1 MTALHKLETA
11 AFLAWPARH
20 VESYQGWTLRFDAGY
35 TKRAN
40 SANSSEHACR
50 LSATE
55 LAYIEGRYAAHRL
68 PPVFRLTSLAPVD
81 ASDTLLDGHGY
92 VRADASRVMTADLG
106 MDAAAQ
112 AVAATDTIAW
122 LEGYARITGQAAA
135 ARIAHLDILRRIEA
149 PCHFALIEEAGQPV
163 CCGLGVIAGDR
174 LGLFDIATAP
184 RQRGRGLARQ
194 LCRGLLAWGQRT
206 GARSAFLQVTEANAA
221 AIGLYGSL
229 GFRDTYRYWYRV
241 RPTTP

>member
-1 MTALHKLETA
+1 MTAAHTLETA

-55 LAYIEGRYAAHRL
+55 LAYIEGRYAAHHL
-68 PPVFRLTSLAPVD
+68 PPVFRLTSLAPVE
-81 ASDTLLDGHGY
+81 ASDILLDGHGY
-92 VRADASRVMTADLG
+92 VRADASRVMTFDLSAD
-106 MDAAAQ
+106 ATVS
-112 AVAATDTIAW
+112 VAPTTDTIAW

-149 PCHFALIEEAGQPV
+149 PCRFALIEEAGQPV
-163 CCGLGVIAGDR
+163 CCGLGVVAGDR

-194 LCRGLLAWGQRT
+194 LCRGLLAWGRGN
-206 GARSAFLQVTEANAA
+206 GARSAFLQVMEANAA
-221 AIGLYGSL
+221 AIGLYASL
-229 GFRDTYRYWYRV
+229 GFRDAYRYWYRV
-241 RPTTP
+241 RPAAP